1 MYSYLKL
8 VSYIFNFV
16 AKNIIL
22 QKILRV
28 KYYYRFLAKLD
39 HVLYSGTEGVVKNTC
54 KAIQVRAE
62 VPEKYNGHLM
72 FRKKT

>member
-8 VSYIFNFV
+8 VSYIYNFV
-16 AKNIIL
+16 ATNIIL

-39 HVLYSGTEGVVKNTC
+39 HVLYPGTEGVVKNTC
-54 KAIQVRAE
+54 KAIKVRGE

-72 FRKKT
+72 FRK